1 MSFDSLQTKSECR
14 SMSSPGPNPHRLE
27 LGNKVCST
35 VFEGPRV
42 AISCLTAADHRDFS
56 LPLKL
61 LKTRL
66 TRKETL
72 SAYQV
77 SFDPEGVKP

>member
-14 SMSSPGPNPHRLE
+14 SMSSPGPKE

-35 VFEGPRV
+35 VFGGPRV